1 MQAYQGSFYGRM
13 IMKGG
18 RHGQGLQVCVSRIW
32 PMIFCL
38 FSFIGHSCE
47 KVEIPMASDEKI
59 ADGGTAG
66 TSPVIVITGTGEG
79 TASCPYAVA
88 DILAFETFP
97 DAPVWTAGYVVGY
110 VEGSLKNA
118 VFGAEGAVQ
127 SNILIADSPG
137 ETEVEAC
144 LPVELNTDK
153 LHSGISLCYN
163 PDSLGRYIVLQ
174 ASVQSYFRV
183 AGLRKVKQYRWYG
196 AGPGFQPEQ
205 PEQPEEPDVPEE
217 PEEPD
222 VPEEPDDP
230 DDPDDPEEPDT
241 PEQPEEPDIPE
252 QPDEP
257 EIPGDDLL
265 GDTVNIN
272 HEEQI
277 LDGHSLK
284 RNKLKEHG
292 IVRFGNNGRRDF
304 RR

>member
-1 MQAYQGSFYGRM
+1 MTMVS
-13 IMKGG
+13 G
-18 RHGQGLQVCVSRIW
+18 RHGQGLHACVSRVW
-32 PMIFCL
+32 LMAFCL
-38 FSFIGHSCE
+38 FSFTWFSCE
-47 KVEIPMASDEKI
+47 KVEIPVASDEE
-59 ADGGTAG
+59 ATDEGGAG
-66 TSPVIVITGTGEG
+66 ASPVVAITGTGEG

-88 DILAFETFP
+88 DLLAFEAFP
-97 DAPVWTAGYVVGY
+97 DVPVWTAGYVVGY
-110 VEGSLKNA
+110 VDGSLKNA
-118 VFGAEGAVQ
+118 VFSMEGAVQ
-127 SNILIADSPG
+127 SNILIADRPG

-153 LHSGISLCYN
+153 LHSGISLYYN

-183 AGLRKVKQYRWYG
+183 AGLRKVKQFRWYG

-205 PEQPEEPDVPEE
+205 SEEPDVPEE

-241 PEQPEEPDIPE
+241 PEQPEEPDFPEEPE
-252 QPDEP
+252 QPEEP
-257 EIPGDDLL
+257 GEDLPD
-265 GDTVNIN
+265 DTVNID

-284 RNKLKEHG
+284 GNKLKEHR
-292 IVRFGNNGRRDF
+292 IVRFGNNGRRVF